1 MSDIFKETKNV
12 SIDQLYLDP
21 NNPRLSRTVKPGYN
35 NVDQLYD
42 KKTQDELINNLMSRG
57 DNSSTTSKD
66 EFGVDELITTILAK
80 GWIANAEPIWVW
92 EHPEA
97 KGKYIVLEGNR
108 RSTALKI
115 ILSHYKNQFEEALK
129 TANEAKNLIRIEDV
143 QKKLNIISQIELFA
157 KNLEVK
163 LLRARNE
170 DELKR
175 DKRGLLS
182 IRHIKGAKPWD
193 DDAAD
198 NYLLDQYKDLYSSK
212 NPNSK
217 IYAWDED
224 LIQDLATESS
234 IRKNDCKVRLK
245 AISWFEDFKVRYEVE
260 LPNTKDGKQDKF
272 TKRDYFLF
280 REISK
285 NKSVRETIFR
295 IKDPDIHLSDE
306 AGEAIF
312 KWVFKEPSHLSADE
326 NTNIFYAH
334 RNIQNLSLMKKYDE
348 VNQTSFSKS
357 YDIENPDDA
366 EHMSEN
372 YDVKF
377 RLAKQNAKQSNV
389 LDNVV
394 SALKKITTAEL
405 YEGGESIKEQ
415 IKYINN
421 YSKKILTTMEQND
434 G

>member
-1 MSDIFKETKNV
+1 MTDIFKETKNV
-12 SIDQLYLDP
+12 SIEALYLDP
-21 NNPRLSRTVKPGYN
+21 NNPRLSRTAKPGYEDAEKLFDEK
-35 NVDQLYD
+35 VQV
-42 KKTQDELINNLMSRG
+42 ELINNLMSRG
-57 DNSSTTSKD
+57 DSSSNTYKD

-80 GWIANAEPIWVW
+80 GWIPNAEPIWVW
-92 EHPEA
+92 EHPEV

-108 RSTALKI
+108 RSTAIKI
-115 ILSHYKNQFEEALK
+115 ILSYYKNQLEEALK
-129 TANEAKNLIRIEDV
+129 AAIDAENFKRIEDV
-143 QKKLNIISQIELFA
+143 KKKLAIISQIELSA
-157 KNLEVK
+157 QNLEVK
-163 LLRARNE
+163 LLKATNE
-170 DELKR
+170 NELKR

-198 NYLLDQYKDLYSSK
+198 NYLLEQYKDLYSIK
-212 NPNSK
+212 NPDSK
-217 IYAWDED
+217 IYAWDDD
-224 LIQDLATESS
+224 LIQELATESS

-245 AISWFEDFKVRYEVE
+245 AISWFEDFKVRYEFE
-260 LPNTKDGKQDKF
+260 LPNTKDGKKDKF

-285 NKSVRETIFR
+285 NKSVRETIFK
-295 IKDPDIHLSDE
+295 IKDTDIHLSDE

-326 NTNIFYAH
+326 NTNVFYAH
-334 RNIQNLSLMKKYDE
+334 RNVQNLSLMIKYDE

-377 RLAKQNAKQSNV
+377 RLAKQNAKQSNI

-415 IKYINN
+415 IKYINS